1 VVFDQPLGPV
11 FVHVL
16 LNKRAVSAIQ

>member
-11 FVHVL
+11 FVHAL